1 MAKRREKNY
10 LTKHHIVWKSNRSWA
25 NVEDDTNIFLL
36 RVLEHQALNTLF
48 KDKQCPH
55 EQLEVMY
62 EIWESSLSEY
72 AKELIETLLSL
83 PKERFYK
90 SYLIKKWK

>member
-10 LTKHHIVWKSNRSWA
+10 LTKHHIVGRCNRSRA

-62 EIWESSLSEY
+62 EIRENILSDY

-90 SYLIKKWK
+90 SYLIKK